1 MPIPNGI
8 LCKIG
13 ADFTLGSQPFLFLT
27 VLKKN
32 IDRHIIVRFLIN
44 TAIQYNKFNSQS
56 FFCYNIKAKQ
66 YELYLSLG
74 NISVYNRNCNNVFCY

>member
-27 VLKKN
+27 VKKSTQSLCKKTSKELVSP
-32 IDRHIIVRFLIN
+32 I
-44 TAIQYNKFNSQS
+44 SQVS
-56 FFCYNIKAKQ
+56 I
-66 YELYLSLG
+66 
-74 NISVYNRNCNNVFCY
+74 

>member
-1 MPIPNGI
+1 MPNPNGT

-32 IDRHIIVRFLIN
+32 QHKV
-44 TAIQYNKFNSQS
+44 Y
-56 FFCYNIKAKQ
+56 AKKQ
-66 YELYLSLG
+66 VK
-74 NISVYNRNCNNVFCY
+74 N

>member
-27 VLKKN
+27 VLKNQHKVYAKTSK
-32 IDRHIIVRFLIN
+32 DLGG
-44 TAIQYNKFNSQS
+44 
-56 FFCYNIKAKQ
+56 KA
-66 YELYLSLG
+66 Y
-74 NISVYNRNCNNVFCY
+74 IT

>member
-27 VLKKN
+27 VLKNQHKVYAKKQVKTWAEK
-32 IDRHIIVRFLIN
+32 HILL
-44 TAIQYNKFNSQS
+44 
-56 FFCYNIKAKQ
+56 
-66 YELYLSLG
+66 EHG
-74 NISVYNRNCNNVFCY
+74 

>member
-27 VLKKN
+27 VLKNQHKVYAKKTSKELSVLLAKYPYN
-32 IDRHIIVRFLIN
+32 IKVVIN
-44 TAIQYNKFNSQS
+44 TAQI
-56 FFCYNIKAKQ
+56 
-66 YELYLSLG
+66 LYCGVLRLILIGS
-74 NISVYNRNCNNVFCY
+74 NV

>member
-27 VLKKN
+27 VLK
-32 IDRHIIVRFLIN
+32 IN
-44 TAIQYNKFNSQS
+44 TKFMQKNK
-56 FFCYNIKAKQ
+56 
-66 YELYLSLG
+66 
-74 NISVYNRNCNNVFCY
+74 